1 MILRRFM
8 HHVKEQNWFAVGLDV
23 IVVIVGIFL
32 GMQVSD
38 WNENRKNQ
46 SEEAQY
52 LASFRNDL
60 LLARESIQRAVA
72 AHQRLTDD
80 GLKVISYFN
89 DEIRFEDNKKAI
101 EYGLI
106 YQFRFPMPQI
116 KIGELGVLL
125 DRQSELRL
133 SDKIQRQKIIEMV
146 DRINSTLDIYK
157 HIELYMDIIY
167 EDYLFKISPPVQ
179 GTDYAIPA
187 SYDLAALKHDEQF
200 KVSFKNILH
209 RHQTSVFML
218 QRIDKSI
225 EDYLSVY

>member
-8 HHVKEQNWFAVGLDV
+8 QHIKEQNWFAVGLDV

-32 GMQVSD
+32 GMQVTE
-38 WNENRKNQ
+38 WNDARKAKSN
-46 SEEAQY
+46 ETQY

-60 LLARESIQRAVA
+60 LIARESIQRAVD
-72 AHQRLTDD
+72 AHQKLTDE

-89 DEIRFEDNKKAI
+89 GDIQLEDNIEAI

-125 DRQSELRL
+125 DRQSELNL
-133 SDKIQRQKIIEMV
+133 SNKIQRQKIIEMV
-146 DRINSTLDIYK
+146 DRINSTLDIYE
-157 HIELYMDIIY
+157 HIELYIDLIY
-167 EDYLFKISPPVQ
+167 EDYLFKISPPVR
-179 GTDYAIPA
+179 GTKDKIPA
-187 SYDLAALKHDEQF
+187 SYDLESLKDDEKF
-200 KVSFKNILH
+200 KVSFQNVLH

-218 QRIDKSI
+218 RRIDESI
-225 EDYLSVY
+225 AEYLAKY